1 MQCREF
7 REISESYLNDELM
20 VETNHQIN
28 HHLEHCPDCRA
39 DFASRLILRKR
50 VNSAGR
56 NAADFKINPVFNNK
70 LEDRLMEE
78 ALRSNFWEKL
88 WLSPKLLVPAMAAV
102 ILAFGFG
109 IFYLNSGGVNGI
121 AVNNSLTKG
130 LAELAHFAAGNHKD
144 CALEKLGM
152 WEEMA
157 KSDYPEKTAYT
168 EKILAPLR
176 AKYSDN
182 VEMLSVHDCI
192 YQGKQFTHVVIRN
205 GSNIVS
211 VFFDKSDVL
220 SMPKDSRVSPIL
232 SEVEDGLQVASFANN
247 TQAIFVVSD
256 LPETEN
262 VNVARTLSDS
272 LGQTS

>member
-7 REISESYLNDELM
+7 VEVSESYLNDELM

-39 DFASRLILRKR
+39 DFASRRILRKR

-88 WLSPKLLVPAMAAV
+88 WLSPKLLIPAMAAV

-121 AVNNSLTKG
+121 AVDNSLTIG
-130 LAELAHFAAGNHKD
+130 LAELAHFATGQHKD

-152 WEEMA
+152 WEDMS
-157 KSDYPEKTAYT
+157 KSDYPQKTAYT
-168 EKILAPLR
+168 EKILTPLK
-176 AKYSDN
+176 AKYSDK
-182 VEMLSVHDCI
+182 VEMLSIHDCE

-211 VFFDKSDVL
+211 VFFDKPDVL
-220 SMPKDSRVSPIL
+220 STPRDSRVSPIM
-232 SEVEDGLQVASFANN
+232 SGVEDGLQVASFVIN

-262 VNVARTLSDS
+262 LNVARTLSSS
-272 LGQTS
+272 LGQNS